1 MVILREIFDCVLAFV
16 GTNLDDIVVLSFLF
30 VSAEKSEYKKI
41 VAGQF
46 LGIWILTG
54 ISACAA
60 FGLQLLSPEIARYL
74 GVIPIIAAILYLVKS
89 GETEESKKTSLSVW
103 SVTGL
108 TLADG
113 GDNIGVYT
121 ALFGTS
127 SADLQIIA
135 AIVFTVMTGL
145 WCSLG
150 YLTTKLPRLKTV
162 VSNHSR
168 LIVPIVLILLGLK
181 ILFL

>member
-1 MVILREIFDCVLAFV
+1 MAFLREIFECVLAFV

-46 LGIWILTG
+46 LGIWLLTG
-54 ISACAA
+54 ISVCAA

-74 GVIPIIAAILYLVKS
+74 GIVPIIAAIMYLMKYEKE
-89 GETEESKKTSLSVW
+89 ETQNLSLSVW

-108 TLADG
+108 TLANG